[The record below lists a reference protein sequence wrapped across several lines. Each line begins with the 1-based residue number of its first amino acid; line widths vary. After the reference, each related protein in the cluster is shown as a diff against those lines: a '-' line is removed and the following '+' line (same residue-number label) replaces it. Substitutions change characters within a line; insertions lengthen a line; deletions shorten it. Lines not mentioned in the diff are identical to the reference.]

1 MPSFQYLCWTSSPRF
16 PSSFSNPTDP
26 RWKISLHPRSV
37 SLPDYPPS
45 FQSPGVK
52 LLSLVLRTI
61 SFPNSVDSTH
71 VIYPTPFC
79 IAETLLQFFITLG
92 LWCGPGILSGL
103 SSSCLSYSQSILYT
117 VANFHSSKT
126 QGPACHGQVHARQ
139 FKISTTLP
147 RVAGH
152 SSVPPFHFIHSACMC
167 TQSLQSCHTLC
178 DTMGCSPPGSSVH

>member
-1 MPSFQYLCWTSSPRF
+1 MPSFQYLCWTSSSRF
-16 PSSFSNPTDP
+16 PSSFSNPTDL

-52 LLSLVLRTI
+52 LLSLVLPTI

-79 IAETLLQFFITLG
+79 IAETLLQFFITLD

-103 SSSCLSYSQSILYT
+103 STSCLSYSQSILYT
-117 VANFHSSKT
+117 VA
-126 QGPACHGQVHARQ
+126 RQ
-139 FKISTTLP
+139 FPLFQDSGACLPWPRPCTTVQDLYN
-147 RVAGH
+147 
-152 SSVPPFHFIHSACMC
+152 F
-167 TQSLQSCHTLC
+167 TQSCRSFLSFSFPLYTLC
-178 DTMGCSPPGSSVH
+178 VHVYSVASVMSYSL